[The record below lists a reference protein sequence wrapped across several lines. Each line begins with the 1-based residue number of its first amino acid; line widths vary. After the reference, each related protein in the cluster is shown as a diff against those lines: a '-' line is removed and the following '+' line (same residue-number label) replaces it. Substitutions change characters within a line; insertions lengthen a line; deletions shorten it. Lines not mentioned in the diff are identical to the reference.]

1 VSYVSG
7 GDKQPSGLNE
17 TSPQLTRWR
26 DIVITAYGPTLLVSI
41 GQGAILPLVALSA
54 RALGASVA
62 TAAFV
67 VALIGIGQLVG
78 DLPAGALA
86 ARIGENGP

>member
-41 GQGAILPLVALSA
+41 GQGRSF
-54 RALGASVA
+54 RSSR
-62 TAAFV
+62 F
-67 VALIGIGQLVG
+67 QLEH
-78 DLPAGALA
+78 LA
-86 ARIGENGP
+86 QAWRLRRSWLL